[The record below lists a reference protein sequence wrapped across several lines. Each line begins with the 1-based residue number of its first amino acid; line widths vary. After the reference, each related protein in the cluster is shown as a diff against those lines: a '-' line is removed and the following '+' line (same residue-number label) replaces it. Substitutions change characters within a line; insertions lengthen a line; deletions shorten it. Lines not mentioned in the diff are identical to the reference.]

1 MLNEKGFE
9 SGLFISQAQ
18 KDMLTEVFKKDA
30 AKVNKKIKRLTEEI
44 EVIKNQGQVLFSVL
58 PSFLGSTFGSVLT
71 KLSPE
76 VISSL
81 LRKLQ
86 AEISWA
92 GKYKMGFVFVLVIL
106 QCSSL

>member
-1 MLNEKGFE
+1 
-9 SGLFISQAQ
+9 
-18 KDMLTEVFKKDA
+18 MLTEVFKKDA

-76 VISSL
+76 VISRL
-81 LRKLQ
+81 LRKL
-86 AEISWA
+86 
-92 GKYKMGFVFVLVIL
+92 
-106 QCSSL
+106 